1 MGCQSDGFDKSMP
14 REVGDT
20 MAGALGSLDI
30 ADMWTNVGVIFDNPL
45 ISGVVLSLVALGLAF
60 RIIRKVRGLSR

>member
-1 MGCQSDGFDKSMP
+1 
-14 REVGDT
+14 